1 MQFFH
6 NVFYIQTK
14 INHSMY
20 LLACVPAYNEE
31 GVIGDLIKKM
41 LPLVDSVVVCDDGS
55 SDLTSKE
62 AKNAGA
68 FVIQH
73 SNNKGKGA
81 ALKSLFDYAK
91 HSNADV
97 IVTIDGDGQFL
108 PEEIPKLAK
117 DVENGKSDIVIGY
130 RFETEKD
137 MPSYRKFGNKVLDEL
152 SKSAANLNLRDTQS
166 GFRAY
171 SKQAIAKIHFKNNG
185 FAADSEIL
193 IDAAEKNLS
202 ISEQNVTVLYNTG
215 NKTSTKNPVRHG
227 SSVLIS
233 LFEMVLMK
241 RPLTFLGIPGLII
254 LVAGIFTSIISLTLF
269 NETGHFSVPTTLV
282 SLVFLTVGLM
292 LILVSGILFSINR
305 KISNNMN

>member
-1 MQFFH
+1 
-6 NVFYIQTK
+6 
-14 INHSMY
+14 MY

-62 AKNAGA
+62 AQDAGA

-73 SNNKGKGA
+73 STNKGKGA

-137 MPSYRKFGNKVLDEL
+137 MPSYRKFGNKILDEV
-152 SKSAANLNLRDTQS
+152 SKKAANLNLRDTQS

-193 IDAAEKNLS
+193 IDASEKNLS
-202 ISEQNVTVLYNTG
+202 ISEQNVSVLYNTG
-215 NKTSTKNPVRHG
+215 NKTSTNNPVRHG
-227 SSVLIS
+227 SGVLIS

-254 LVAGIFTSIISLTLF
+254 LVTGIFTSIVSLTLF
-269 NETGHFSVPTTLV
+269 NESGHFSVPITLV

-305 KISNNMN
+305 KISNNIN

>member
-1 MQFFH
+1 M
-6 NVFYIQTK
+6 QTK

-41 LPLVDSVVVCDDGS
+41 LPFVDSVVVCDDGS

-62 AKNAGA
+62 AEDAGA

-73 SNNKGKGA
+73 STNKGKGA

-137 MPSYRKFGNKVLDEL
+137 MPSYRKFGNKILDEV
-152 SKSAANLNLRDTQS
+152 SKKAANLSLRDTQS

-193 IDAAEKNLS
+193 IDASEKNLS
-202 ISEQNVTVLYNTG
+202 ISEQNVSVLYNTG
-215 NKTSTKNPVRHG
+215 NKTSTNNPVRHG
-227 SSVLIS
+227 SGVLIS

-269 NETGHFSVPTTLV
+269 NETGHFSVPITLV

>member
-1 MQFFH
+1 
-6 NVFYIQTK
+6 
-14 INHSMY
+14 MY

-41 LPLVDSVVVCDDGS
+41 LPFVDSVVVCDDGS

-62 AKNAGA
+62 AEDAGA

-73 SNNKGKGA
+73 STNKGKGA

-137 MPSYRKFGNKVLDEL
+137 MPSYRKFGNKILDEV
-152 SKSAANLNLRDTQS
+152 SKKAANLSLRDTQS

-193 IDAAEKNLS
+193 IDASEKNLS
-202 ISEQNVTVLYNTG
+202 ISEQNVSVLYNTG
-215 NKTSTKNPVRHG
+215 NKTSTNNPVRHG
-227 SSVLIS
+227 SGVLIS

-254 LVAGIFTSIISLTLF
+254 LVVGIFTSIISLTLF
-269 NETGHFSVPTTLV
+269 NETGHFSVPITLV

-305 KISNNMN
+305 KMSNNMN

>member
-1 MQFFH
+1 
-6 NVFYIQTK
+6 
-14 INHSMY
+14 MY

-62 AKNAGA
+62 AEDAGA

-73 SNNKGKGA
+73 STNKGKGA

-137 MPSYRKFGNKVLDEL
+137 MPSYRKFGNKILDEV
-152 SKSAANLNLRDTQS
+152 SKKAANLNLRDTQS

-193 IDAAEKNLS
+193 IDASEKNLS
-202 ISEQNVTVLYNTG
+202 ISEQNVSVLYNTG
-215 NKTSTKNPVRHG
+215 NKTSTNNPVRHG
-227 SSVLIS
+227 SGVLIS

-254 LVAGIFTSIISLTLF
+254 LVTGIFTSIVSLTLF
-269 NETGHFSVPTTLV
+269 NETGHFSVPITLV

-305 KISNNMN
+305 KISNNIN